1 MKDVELLDIARKA
14 CAYARKNIKQS
25 GTTPEVEFYKENAA
39 LFKEDMAAKR
49 KKELKDKYPERYKQ
63 FENEG
68 NDESKIFSRLEF
80 WDTTVLE
87 KQVAEMR
94 GQAQQLWKA
103 FCAKKGIS
111 LKSEHGESVRR
122 HALEYHFLKK
132 EIGNCGEFSRLAFNY
147 IQQNYPEKL
156 DDMNLHVLGVHGN
169 NHVVVSLGSDEDRV
183 ICDPSLDLV
192 FKLKDESEKLYDFF
206 YSGGKNKYIRSYSSD
221 PQLITLDPDLIKLDI
236 DSKEGRLPQEEI
248 DEIYQLGKE
257 LEQSKD
263 LPVKRVP
270 TVEKK
275 LVQQESFKEICE
287 RAINAKYRKPSETSH
302 PNERLIYALQKYIQ
316 TRAKEAKV
324 VSDGEV
330 SYDET
335 NTNPHPLAKY
345 KYKIMWWKSQYTA
358 KDKIC
363 TAQKVIDI
371 LNSPG
376 KDTIT
381 EHELEILKDGRLGSD
396 TGQFLS
402 ILEELCE
409 RQNKL
414 QVKGS

>member
-1 MKDVELLDIARKA
+1 MKDSELLDIARKA
-14 CAYARKNIKQS
+14 CAYARKHIKQS

-49 KKELKDKYPERYKQ
+49 KKELKDKYPEKYKRY
-63 FENEG
+63 ENDG
-68 NDESKIFSRLEF
+68 NDESTIFSRLEF
-80 WDTTVLE
+80 WDMNVLE
-87 KQVAEMR
+87 KEVDDMR
-94 GQAQQLWKA
+94 GQAEKLWKA

-111 LKSEHGESVRR
+111 LKSEHGQSVRR
-122 HALEYHFLKK
+122 HALEYHVLKK

-169 NHVVVSLGSDEDRV
+169 NHVVVSLGSNEDRV

-192 FKLKDESEKLYDFF
+192 FKLKDEPEKLYDFF
-206 YSGGKNKYIRSYSSD
+206 YSEGKNKYIRSHSLD
-221 PQLITLDPDLIKLDI
+221 PQLISLDPELIKLDT
-236 DSKEGRLPQEEI
+236 DSKEGRLAQEEI

-257 LEQSKD
+257 IEQSKD

-270 TVEKK
+270 TIEKK
-275 LVQQESFKEICE
+275 LEQQKSFEEICE
-287 RAINAKYRKPSETSH
+287 SAIKTEYRKPSESSH

-316 TRAKEAKV
+316 TRAREAQV
-324 VSDGEV
+324 VSDSEV
-330 SYDET
+330 SYDEK

-396 TGQFLS
+396 TRQFLG
-402 ILEELCE
+402 ILEGLCE